1 MDKRNMIL
9 IAALVIIGGVLFF
22 QFGAGNKLD
31 FSSIQNMANQ
41 ALESG
46 KDVVQK
52 AANETSTSSSNPDK
66 NLNKKLNAYVGLIN
80 TVSEN
85 VDSSYG
91 RYLDW
96 VKDPKAGPTGQE
108 RNIYGIYKLN
118 DHDTYLDRARKAKSL
133 QPGNELDQYIDEYL
147 SSYKELAPLVEE
159 AYLYYDQKDYLDD
172 KMAKGKELHPKLMA
186 AFDKFF
192 LVSDKLGINYETVDL
207 VQRKKELEQFK
218 TAGNELAYATTNALL
233 TSQDMYIYL
242 RETLHENNN
251 DPAKINA
258 DTFKQKMDAY
268 ESALTAIKAY
278 KDNKAALNR
287 EYGITGESL
296 YDSYLDDSD
305 GFFKATKAFYRAVR
319 DKNFPESYG
328 FDDHTEGTFGN
339 FLYTYNQMIDAYNFM
354 SNF

>member
-1 MDKRNMIL
+1 MDKRNLIL
-9 IAALVIIGGVLFF
+9 ILALVVIGGVLFF

-66 NLNKKLNAYVGLIN
+66 NLNEKLNAYVGLIN

-91 RYLDW
+91 RYLMW
-96 VKDPKAGPTGQE
+96 TNRETGPTGKE
-108 RNIYGIYKLN
+108 RNIYGLYKLN
-118 DHDTYLDRARKAKSL
+118 AFETYLDRASKAKTL

-147 SSYKELAPLVEE
+147 STYKELAPLVEE

-172 KMAKGKELHPKLMA
+172 QMAKGKELHPKLMA
-186 AFDKFF
+186 AFNKFF
-192 LVSDKLGINYETVDL
+192 AVSDKLGENYETVDL
-207 VQRKKELEQFK
+207 AQHKKELEQYK
-218 TAGNELAYATTNALL
+218 AAGNELAYATTNALL

-242 RETLHENNN
+242 RETLHKNN
-251 DPAKINA
+251 DNPAKINV
-258 DTFKQKMDAY
+258 DTFKQKMDTY
-268 ESALTAIKAY
+268 EAALNSIKSY
-278 KDNKAALNR
+278 KGNKTALNR
-287 EYGITGESL
+287 EYGVTGDSL
-296 YDSYLDDSD
+296 YSSYLDDSD
-305 GFFKATKAFYRAVR
+305 DLFKATKAFYRAVR
-319 DKNFPESYG
+319 DKTFPESYG
-328 FDDHTEGTFGN
+328 NDDYTEGTFGN